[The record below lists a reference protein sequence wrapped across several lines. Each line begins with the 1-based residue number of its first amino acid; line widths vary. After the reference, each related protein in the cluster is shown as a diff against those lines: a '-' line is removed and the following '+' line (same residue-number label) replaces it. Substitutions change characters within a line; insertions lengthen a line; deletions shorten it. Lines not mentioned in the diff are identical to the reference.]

1 MKTMALL
8 GGIAAVVVFRVARRG
23 GAPQV
28 PGPTGRGPTGWIEF
42 GHEKYY
48 EIGAGTEIP
57 SWGHVVEVRDDR
69 IVVEQVRTEAEKR
82 AWRNAAP
89 WSMTCSRSISCA
101 RICGSCRS
109 THYLSGNRSEDLVL

>member
-1 MKTMALL
+1 MKIMALL
-8 GGIAAVVVFRVARRG
+8 GGIAAAVVSVSLGEAE
-23 GAPQV
+23 PL
-28 PGPTGRGPTGWIEF
+28 TYLGRQGEVPTGWIEF

-82 AWRNAAP
+82 GMEERGALVHDVLEIHILR
-89 WSMTCSRSISCA
+89 
-101 RICGSCRS
+101 
-109 THYLSGNRSEDLVL
+109 EDLRLLPLTALPVR